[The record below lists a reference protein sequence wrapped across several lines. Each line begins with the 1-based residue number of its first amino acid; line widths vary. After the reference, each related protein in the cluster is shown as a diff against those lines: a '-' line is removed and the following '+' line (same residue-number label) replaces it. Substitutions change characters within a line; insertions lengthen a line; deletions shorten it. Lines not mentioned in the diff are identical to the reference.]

1 MLQVLAGITI
11 SCRMNMLIEC
21 QPYRRLRRPKD
32 EISTIRLERKKNYK
46 ETRKGL
52 ACQWLILCLLL
63 HSLLRKRSQDSEG
76 HFDAN
81 MTDHNVDQ
89 EFLFSPFSLRHPPA
103 RLGESQYEPV
113 DRAEVAKLLGTSD
126 NNKTEKKTEHESPP
140 ANCEYAVVN
149 KKNKKV
155 SGELNTVRDSIRTI
169 GSVRL
174 FLPQLSW
181 SDSYSNR
188 LPVRP
193 PVRPYLCHSF
203 TQSINQLVSQ
213 SINQLVSQSFHLSVG
228 TPFIHSFIRPSGRS
242 SVHSFVRSFVFL
254 SFVKSVS
261 NKFFWLSDGLPV

>member
-1 MLQVLAGITI
+1 MLTVLAGITI

-21 QPYRRLRRPKD
+21 QPYRRLGRPKD

-103 RLGESQYEPV
+103 RLGENQYEPV

-140 ANCEYAVVN
+140 ANCEYAVVD

-155 SGELNTVRDSIRTI
+155 SGELNTVRDSIRTMGVSFI
-169 GSVRL
+169 PSSVELVRQL
-174 FLPQLSW
+174 FEPPACPSACPALPLSFFQ
-181 SDSYSNR
+181 
-188 LPVRP
+188 PVNQ
-193 PVRPYLCHSF
+193 PVSQPV
-203 TQSINQLVSQ
+203 NQPVSQ
-213 SINQLVSQSFHLSVG
+213 SVIPSVRRHA
-228 TPFIHSFIRPSGRS
+228 IHSFIHS
-242 SVHSFVRSFVFL
+242 SVRSVVGSFVRSFVR
-254 SFVKSVS
+254 
-261 NKFFWLSDGLPV
+261 FFIVR